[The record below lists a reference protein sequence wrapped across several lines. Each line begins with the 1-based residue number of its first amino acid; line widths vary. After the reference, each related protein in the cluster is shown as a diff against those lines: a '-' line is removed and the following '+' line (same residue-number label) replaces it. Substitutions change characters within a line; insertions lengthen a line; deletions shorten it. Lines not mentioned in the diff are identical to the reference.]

1 MGSLTTLRHDHIACI
16 DDTTC
21 LGIKIINDHT
31 ALNREPVPLS
41 LVSQRYTR
49 DKIASFFLLHSH

>member
-16 DDTTC
+16 DDATC
-21 LGIKIINDHT
+21 PGIKIINYHT

-41 LVSQRYTR
+41 LVNQRYTW